1 MGTLNDRMRDYLSY
15 KVQFLEFY
23 YPFIFLNNATN
34 LSFMKIQNHSLPD
47 VNGTKN
53 FSFNNSIMT
62 SLNVLTVDILY
73 GNYIKIIYNNSDYY
87 FNKSMIENEGINK
100 HVYHN
105 LATKYL
111 IK

>member
-1 MGTLNDRMRDYLSY
+1 
-15 KVQFLEFY
+15 
-23 YPFIFLNNATN
+23 
-34 LSFMKIQNHSLPD
+34 MKIQNYSLPD

-73 GNYIKIIYNNSDYY
+73 ENYIKIIYNNTDYY
-87 FNKSMIENEGINK
+87 FNESMIENEGINK

-105 LATKYL
+105 LFRKYL

>member
-1 MGTLNDRMRDYLSY
+1 M
-15 KVQFLEFY
+15 
-23 YPFIFLNNATN
+23 TN
-34 LSFMKIQNHSLPD
+34 LSFMKIQNYSLPD

-73 GNYIKIIYNNSDYY
+73 GNYIKIIYKNSDYY
-87 FNKSMIENEGINK
+87 FNESMIENEGINK
-100 HVYHN
+100 HVYCN
-105 LATKYL
+105 LAKKYL

>member
-1 MGTLNDRMRDYLSY
+1 
-15 KVQFLEFY
+15 
-23 YPFIFLNNATN
+23 
-34 LSFMKIQNHSLPD
+34 MKIQNYSLPD

-73 GNYIKIIYNNSDYY
+73 ENYIKIIYNNTDYY
-87 FNKSMIENEGINK
+87 FNESMIENKGINK

>member
-1 MGTLNDRMRDYLSY
+1 
-15 KVQFLEFY
+15 
-23 YPFIFLNNATN
+23 
-34 LSFMKIQNHSLPD
+34 MKIQNHSLPD
-47 VNGTKN
+47 VNSTKN

-73 GNYIKIIYNNSDYY
+73 GNYIKIIYNNTDYY
-87 FNKSMIENEGINK
+87 FNESMIENEGINK

-105 LATKYL
+105 LSRKYL

>member
-34 LSFMKIQNHSLPD
+34 LSFMKIQNYSLPD

-62 SLNVLTVDILY
+62 SLNVLILIF
-73 GNYIKIIYNNSDYY
+73 YIEIILKL
-87 FNKSMIENEGINK
+87 FIIT
-100 HVYHN
+100 
-105 LATKYL
+105 LL
-111 IK
+111 F